1 MNRLPRPTPHPIRR
15 LAWILVA
22 GNLLLSAALI
32 SASALALKS
41 GYDAEQARARE
52 AAQNMARSLGAE
64 IAAELKQIDNG
75 LSTLASRF
83 KRAPPTS
90 PEGRAEFES
99 SIAEQRALLPQVDTI
114 RATDA
119 KGDIIYGLTAPAPS
133 ARINIADRDYFQGA
147 KASPHVV
154 ISEPIQG
161 RIIRKWGIA
170 IARRL
175 EHADGSFGGVVY
187 TNLSSEYLAANFKRL
202 ALGEAGAVSL
212 RSSTLRLI
220 ARRSVV
226 EADPLHG
233 LGSST
238 VSADLAQGLAANP
251 NHGWYLTRTV
261 LDGVERSSAYL
272 RVPGYPLL
280 VVTGLS
286 TRDYLAAWRQEVLRQ
301 AVLMGLVILG
311 IAGFSLLFFHRYRRE
326 HAARLEVA
334 RLAREQSVMLD
345 NDMVGMVRVKNRTTV
360 WKNRA
365 LDVIFGYEA
374 DELLGTPARLLYLD
388 DASYEHVGSAGYA
401 ALGRDLR
408 FRTQIQMRRKDG
420 SAVWID
426 LTGASISDD
435 ESLWM
440 LADITALKNSE
451 AQAQHMALHDGLTGL
466 PNRTQLLSLL
476 AQILA
481 SARRSGAMTAVCY
494 VDLDGFKSVNDRL
507 GHDAGDAVLREVS
520 ARLTAC
526 VRTHDVVARLG
537 GDEFALVLSNLRD
550 MSEVQPV
557 LDRVLIEVSQPIS
570 LPGGGEARVGASIG
584 VALSPQHGAD
594 AGLLIQR
601 ADEAMYASKRA
612 GKHRTSYFEFTGS

>member
-90 PEGRAEFES
+90 PESRAEFES

-114 RATDA
+114 RATDD
-119 KGDIIYGLTAPAPS
+119 KGNVIFGLTPS
-133 ARINIADRDYFQGA
+133 AAKTSIADRDYFKAASQSQGL
-147 KASPHVV
+147 V

-187 TNLSSEYLAANFKRL
+187 TNLSSEHLSAGFKRL

-212 RSSTLRLI
+212 RSSTLRLV
-220 ARRSVV
+220 ARHSVV

-233 LGSST
+233 LGTSN
-238 VSADLAQGLAANP
+238 VSAELAQGLAANP
-251 NHGWYLTRTV
+251 NRGWYLTETA

-272 RVPGYPLL
+272 KVPGYPLL
-280 VVTGLS
+280 VLAGLS
-286 TRDYLAAWRQEVLRQ
+286 TRDYLAQWRRERLRQ
-301 AVLMGLVILG
+301 GVMMTLLVLG
-311 IAGFSLLFFHRYRRE
+311 IASMSLVLFHRYRRE
-326 HAARLEVA
+326 HEARLEVA

-507 GHDAGDAVLREVS
+507 GHGAGDAVLREVS

-570 LPGGGEARVGASIG
+570 LAGGGEARVGASIG